1 MKSSRLRE
9 IQDCANA
16 ASVKIAAVEQH
27 KRHIHI
33 ILANGRKVFTAI
45 TPSDNRASLNLVRDL
60 KREGAA
66 A

>member
-9 IQDCANA
+9 IQDCANKA
-16 ASVKIAAVEQH
+16 AVKIAAVEQH
-27 KRHIHI
+27 KRHVHI
-33 ILANGRKVFTAI
+33 ILENGRKVFAAL
-45 TPSDNRASLNLVRDL
+45 TPSDKRAALNLVRDL

>member
-9 IQDCANA
+9 IQDCANKA
-16 ASVKIAAVEQH
+16 AVKITAVEQH
-27 KRHIHI
+27 KRHVHI
-33 ILANGRKVFTAI
+33 ILANGRKVFAAL
-45 TPSDNRASLNLVRDL
+45 TPSDKRAALNLVRDL

>member
-9 IQDCANA
+9 IQDCANKA
-16 ASVKIAAVEQH
+16 AVKIAAVEQH
-27 KRHIHI
+27 KRHVHI
-33 ILANGRKVFTAI
+33 ILENGRKVFAAL
-45 TPSDNRASLNLVRDL
+45 TPSDKRASLNLVRDL